1 MNFAEKVISFHENL
15 QPDWEIPEDIE
26 LIFPFGSEETMT
38 LFKSFYQT
46 YFADTN
52 DRSFIFGINP
62 GRFGAGITG
71 VPFTDPV
78 ILEKVCGISNDLNKR
93 HELSSIFVYDIIN
106 AFGGP
111 SSFYSRFYITS
122 VCPLGFIS
130 KGKNVNYYD
139 DKALYQAVKGHIV
152 ENIRTQL
159 NFGHHSSRVFSL
171 GKGKNYDFMKRLND
185 EFGFFQDIV
194 PLPHPR
200 WVMQYRLKR
209 KEEFIDEIVEKLQS
223 TQ

>member
-15 QPDWEIPEDIE
+15 RPDWQIPEGIE
-26 LIFPFGSEETMT
+26 LIYPFGNKETFA
-38 LFKSFYQT
+38 LFREFYQT
-46 YFADTN
+46 FFADSN

-78 ILEKVCGISNDLNKR
+78 MLEEACGIPNHLKKR

-106 AFGGP
+106 SFGGP
-111 SSFYSRFYITS
+111 RSFYNRFYITS

-130 KGKNVNYYD
+130 KSKNVNYYD
-139 DKALYQAVKGHIV
+139 DKALYEAVKGHIV

-159 NFGHHSSRVFSL
+159 DFGHISSRVFSL
-171 GKGKNYDFMKRLND
+171 GKGKNYDFMRRLND
-185 EFGFFQDIV
+185 EYGFFNEII

-209 KEEFIDEIVEKLQS
+209 KEEFIDEILEKLES
-223 TQ
+223 T